1 MRASSLI
8 QQQAGFDKTI
18 SFTPHRGGRLAS
30 PRSSMITRRT
40 SAIALG
46 LSAVAVA
53 SHLYLRSRKAKQQD
67 NNDSVLSPA
76 SPRTGGSASAPGA
89 SPRHLRSR
97 EPCRNAAA
105 ACDSEDADTEMKQTA
120 ASRIAATQMRNE
132 VPIFIVPPQSSASGA
147 FSVGVDVERDTVVE
161 VRKAALAAG
170 TRLGVLKE
178 DSAIDLLHVGQPL
191 DPSHTFSSYNIQK
204 DATLHCIYA
213 KEEPV
218 YVKNALYVKSLDG
231 KTSTLSVDRSDRI
244 ASVKQKIEAVRSIPV
259 DRQKLIFAGKM
270 LKDERTLDGYNISIP
285 GSTVHLVEQ
294 ERTT

>member
-1 MRASSLI
+1 
-8 QQQAGFDKTI
+8 
-18 SFTPHRGGRLAS
+18 
-30 PRSSMITRRT
+30 
-40 SAIALG
+40 
-46 LSAVAVA
+46 
-53 SHLYLRSRKAKQQD
+53 
-67 NNDSVLSPA
+67 
-76 SPRTGGSASAPGA
+76 
-89 SPRHLRSR
+89 
-97 EPCRNAAA
+97 
-105 ACDSEDADTEMKQTA
+105 MKQTA

-161 VRKAALAAG
+161 VRKAGLAAG

-191 DPSHTFSSYNIQK
+191 DPSRTFSSYNIQK

-231 KTSTLSVDRSDRI
+231 KTSILSVDRSDRI